1 MTSFPFRSLGVHAA
15 FQPRGEFSGMMTN
28 PRFETNVLKVITI
41 FLHYFAP
48 IRSAPVSVGD
58 VKHKA
63 IVQVDKEG
71 TVGAAATGERRGTSR
86 IIT

>member
-1 MTSFPFRSLGVHAA
+1 
-15 FQPRGEFSGMMTN
+15 MMTN
-28 PRFETNVLKVITI
+28 PRFETNVFFKKSNYD
-41 FLHYFAP
+41 FFPYYFAP

-71 TVGAAATGERRGTSR
+71 TVGAAATGERRRTSH
-86 IIT
+86 IKQ